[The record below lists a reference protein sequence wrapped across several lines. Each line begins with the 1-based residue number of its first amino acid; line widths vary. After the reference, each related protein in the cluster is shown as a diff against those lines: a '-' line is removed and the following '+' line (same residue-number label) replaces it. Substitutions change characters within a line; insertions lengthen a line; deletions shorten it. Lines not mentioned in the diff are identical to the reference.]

1 MSPASHTVHMPTRL
15 LIRGSAGF
23 TRGRIAAIVKE
34 KNERMINSSWKGAL
48 GAALSVGLIAS
59 PMIALPAGAVETPPA
74 TASVTGDGVIINEA
88 YVTGGSAGT
97 PFVNK
102 YIELYNPTDSAVS
115 LDGWS
120 LQYRAPASTATPG
133 PTALRGTIPAKGYFL
148 VQGNSNGT
156 AGAALPTPDLA
167 TSFTPGAGGGVI
179 VLSNQA
185 ASVGVLPIGTIAGT
199 PGVVDALGY
208 GNATAFEG
216 AAATAPGSGSTR
228 SANRTGFADTDDN
241 RADFTLQDPTPTNSG
256 ATPGGPTPTPT
267 PTPTPPPAPTPGA
280 VTPIRDI
287 QGTGTA
293 TPVSGATV
301 TTRGKV
307 TAAYP
312 TGGFAGFYIQ
322 TAGSSATADQTA
334 SDALFVYSPATVG
347 SVAVGD
353 YVEVTGVAGEFF
365 NLTQLTVAAGGT
377 VELTEPA
384 EEPKASAIALPATE
398 AAREASEG
406 MLFQPADTFTV
417 ADNYTVNQY
426 GELTLAAGTE
436 SLLQPTDVARPG
448 TPENAAVIADNAARS
463 IRLDDGASTNF
474 FNQANRG
481 KVLPYLTASQ
491 PVRVGYTAGFTS
503 PVVLDYRNSAWK
515 FQPLAELDGA
525 SPEGVQPVQ
534 FAGERPT
541 APQPVGGEV
550 KIASFNVLNY
560 FPTTGED
567 LAGCTYF
574 TDRAGNPITINGGC
588 DARGAA
594 DRENFERQEAK
605 IVAAITALDA
615 DVVTLMEI
623 ENSARF
629 GKDRDSALATLVAAL
644 NETSPDTWDYVR
656 SPQALP
662 ALADEDFIR
671 TALIYKKA
679 VAEPVGE
686 SVILNDT
693 VAFSNARKPLAQAFK
708 PVGGTAAET
717 FLAIVNH
724 FKSKGSGPSS
734 GANADSGDGQGA
746 WNASRV
752 TQATAL
758 VDFADSMKASAKTDK
773 VFLTGDFNSYTQE
786 DPMQV
791 LYNAGYVNQGE
802 KDDSYSYVFSGLS
815 GSLDHILASTTAD
828 ATVSGV
834 DTWNINSVESVALEY
849 SRFNNNVTDYYRA
862 DPYRASDHDPVIV
875 GLDLATADTTAELNL
890 LNINDFH
897 GRIDANTVRF
907 AGTVEKLRAEFG
919 EDKTA
924 FLSAGDN
931 IGASL
936 FASALQDDKPT
947 IDILNALELKASA
960 VGNHE
965 FDRGFADLTGRVAE
979 AADFPYLGANVYT
992 KGTSEPALDE
1002 YSIHTVDGIDVA
1014 VIGVVT
1020 EETASLVSPG
1030 GIENIDFGDPVEAVN
1045 RVAGE
1050 IEEQDLA
1057 DVIVAEYHDGAGDGV
1072 VEGATIEQEIA
1083 AGGSFARIVNDTTPL
1098 VDAIFTGHT
1107 HKQYAWDAPI
1117 PGAAGETRP
1126 ILQTG
1131 SYGEFIGQITLTV
1144 DTATGDVASYTA
1156 RNVAR
1161 TTDADAALVSA
1172 FPRVAEVKTIVD
1184 AALAQAAVIGNQ
1196 PVGSVTKDITTAF
1209 TGTAR
1214 DDRASESTLG
1224 NLVADSLRAS
1234 LSPAERGGAQIGVVN
1249 PGGLRNELYY
1259 APDGV
1264 VTFAEANAVLPFVN
1278 DLWTTTLTG
1287 AEFKAMLEQQWQPD
1301 GSSRSFLALGLSDNV
1316 SVTYDSALARGSRIT
1331 SVLID
1336 GAPLDPAKDY
1346 RIGTFSFLA
1355 QGGDNFTVFREG
1367 ADTRESG
1374 LVDRDAW
1381 IDYIRANSPLSPSFD
1396 RRSVQVQGAPTTV
1409 KAGAAV
1415 SFTVSKLDLT
1425 SLGSPVNTTLAA
1437 SFVATDGRT
1446 AQLGSVPVTGGSAT
1460 VNLTIPTTVSGQG
1473 RIILTAAPSATTV
1486 NLPVTVEATTP
1497 TQPPKPTCVKP
1508 TPPTQLWNIGG
1519 WIRYAVHLTIY
1530 YRCLG
1535 R

>member
-1 MSPASHTVHMPTRL
+1 MV
-15 LIRGSAGF
+15 
-23 TRGRIAAIVKE
+23 
-34 KNERMINSSWKGAL
+34 NSSWKGAL

-59 PMIALPAGAVETPPA
+59 PMIALPANAVETPPG
-74 TASVTGDGVIINEA
+74 TASVAGDGVIINEA
-88 YVTGGSAGT
+88 FVSGGSAGT
-97 PFVNK
+97 PFTNK
-102 YIELYNPTDSAVS
+102 YVELYNPTDAPVS

-120 LQYRAPASTATPG
+120 LQYRGAGSTATAPS

-156 AGAALPTPDLA
+156 AGAPVPTPDLVTGFA
-167 TSFTPGAGGGVI
+167 PGAPGGVI

-185 ASVGVLPIGTIAGT
+185 TTVGALPAANAAGA
-199 PGVVDALGY
+199 PGVVDLLGY
-208 GNATAFEG
+208 GAATAFEG
-216 AAATAPGSGSTR
+216 TAAPAPGSGSTR
-228 SANRTGFADTDDN
+228 SASRTGFADTDN
-241 RADFTLQDPTPTNSG
+241 NGVDFTLQDTTPMNSG
-256 ATPGGPTPTPT
+256 ATSGGPVPTPT
-267 PTPTPPPAPTPGA
+267 PTPTPPAPPVPPVPGV
-280 VTPIRDI
+280 VTAIRDI
-287 QGTGTA
+287 QGTGST
-293 TPVSGATV
+293 TPLSGQTV

-312 TGGFAGFYIQ
+312 TGGFAGFYLQ
-322 TAGSSATADQTA
+322 TPGTTAAADQSV
-334 SDALFVYSPATVG
+334 SDAIFVYSPATVG
-347 SVAVGD
+347 SVAPGD
-353 YVEVTGVAGEFF
+353 YVEVTGTAGEFSG
-365 NLTQLTVAAGGT
+365 LTQLTVAAGGT
-377 VELTEPA
+377 VKLTEAA
-384 EEPKASAIALPATE
+384 EEPKASVIALPGTE
-398 AAREASEG
+398 AAREAVEG
-406 MLFQPADTFTV
+406 MLFHPSEAFTV
-417 ADNYTVNQY
+417 ADNYTLNQY
-426 GELTLAAGTE
+426 GEVTLAAGTE
-436 SLLQPTDVARPG
+436 RLLQPTDVARPG

-463 IRLDDGASTNF
+463 VRLDDGASTNF
-474 FNQANRG
+474 LNQANRG

-491 PVRVGYTAGFTS
+491 PVRVGYSAKFTA

-515 FQPLAELDGA
+515 FQPLAELNGA
-525 SPEGVQPVQ
+525 NPAGVQPVQ
-534 FAGERPT
+534 FAGERPA
-541 APQPVGGEV
+541 APQPVGGNL

-594 DRENFERQEAK
+594 NKENFERQEAK
-605 IVAAITALDA
+605 IVAAINALGA

-623 ENSARF
+623 ENSVKF
-629 GKDRDSALATLVAAL
+629 GKDRDAALATLVAAL
-644 NETSPDTWDYVR
+644 NETAPGTWDYVR
-656 SPQALP
+656 SPAVLP
-662 ALADEDFIR
+662 APADEDFIR
-671 TALIYKKA
+671 TAMIYRKA

-686 SVILNDT
+686 SVILNDN

-708 PVGGTAAET
+708 PVGGTEAET

-734 GANADSGDGQGA
+734 GTNTDSGDGQGA
-746 WNASRV
+746 WNAARV
-752 TQATAL
+752 TQAKAL
-758 VDFADSMKASAKTDK
+758 VAFADSVKATATTDK
-773 VFLTGDFNSYTQE
+773 VFLTGDFNSYTHE

-791 LYNAGYVNQGE
+791 LYDAGYVNQGE

-815 GSLDHILASTTAD
+815 GSLDHILASPAAD

-849 SRFNNNVTDYYRA
+849 SRFNNNVTDYYAA

-875 GLDLATADTTAELNL
+875 GLDLVPADPTAELNL

-947 IDILNALELKASA
+947 LDVLNALELEASA

-965 FDRGFADLTGRVAE
+965 FDKGFGDLTGRVAD
-979 AADFPYLGANVYT
+979 AAAFPYLGANVYT
-992 KGTSEPALDE
+992 KGTTEPALDE
-1002 YSIHTVDGIDVA
+1002 YSIITVDGVDVA

-1020 EETASLVSPG
+1020 EETATLVSPG
-1030 GIENIDFGDPVEAVN
+1030 GIANVDFGDPVEAVN
-1045 RVAGE
+1045 RVAAE

-1072 VEGATIEQEIA
+1072 VEGATLEEEIA
-1083 AGGSFARIVNDTTPL
+1083 AGGSFASIVTETTPL

-1107 HKQYAWDAPI
+1107 HKQYAWDAPV

-1131 SYGEFIGQITLTV
+1131 SYGEFVGQITLTV
-1144 DTATGDVASYTA
+1144 DTATGDVESYTA

-1161 TTDADAALVSA
+1161 TADTDAALVST
-1172 FPRVAEVKTIVD
+1172 FPRVAEVKSIVD
-1184 AALAQAAVIGNQ
+1184 AALAQATVIGNQ
-1196 PVGSVTKDITTAF
+1196 PVGSVTKDITSAF
-1209 TGTAR
+1209 TGATR
-1214 DDRASESTLG
+1214 DDRTSESTLG

-1234 LSPAERGGAQIGVVN
+1234 LASADRGGAQIGVVN

-1278 DLWTTTLTG
+1278 NLWTTTLTG
-1287 AEFKAMLEQQWQPD
+1287 AQFKAMLEQQWQPD

-1316 SVTYDSALARGSRIT
+1316 SVTYDPALARGSRIT

-1355 QGGDNFTVFREG
+1355 QGGDNFTAFREG
-1367 ADTRESG
+1367 TDTRDSG

-1396 RRSVQVQGAPTTV
+1396 RRTVQVQGAPTAV
-1409 KAGAAV
+1409 KAGDAV

-1425 SLGSPVNTTLAA
+1425 SLGSPANTSLDA
-1437 SFVATDGRT
+1437 SFVAADGT
-1446 AQLGSVPVTGGSAT
+1446 ATPLGSVPVTAGSAT
-1460 VNLTIPTTVSGQG
+1460 VNLTVPTTASGQG
-1473 RIILTAAPSATTV
+1473 RIVLTATPSATTV
-1486 NLPVTVEATTP
+1486 TLPVTVEAVAPTEPTEPPTP
-1497 TQPPKPTCVKP
+1497 GKPVKP
-1508 TPPTQLWNIGG
+1508 VKPVKPGKPACSEPALPAEGANNGSWASYRAQLAN
-1519 WIRYAVHLTIY
+1519 YQ
-1530 YRCLG
+1530 RCLE

>member
-1 MSPASHTVHMPTRL
+1 MVY
-15 LIRGSAGF
+15 
-23 TRGRIAAIVKE
+23 
-34 KNERMINSSWKGAL
+34 SSWKGAL

-59 PMIALPAGAVETPPA
+59 PMIALPANAVETPPA
-74 TASVTGDGVIINEA
+74 TASAAGTGVIINEA
-88 YVTGGSAGT
+88 YLSGGSAGT
-97 PFVNK
+97 PFTNK
-102 YIELYNPTDSAVS
+102 YVELYNPTDAPVS

-120 LQYRAPASTATPG
+120 LQYRAPGSPATPAA
-133 PTALRGTIPAKGYFL
+133 TALRGTIPAKGYFL
-148 VQGNSNGT
+148 IQGGSNGT
-156 AGAALPTPDLA
+156 AGSALPTPDLA
-167 TSFTPGAGGGVI
+167 TGLNPGAAGGVL
-179 VLSNQA
+179 VLSDQA
-185 ASVGVLPIGTIAGT
+185 ATVGALRIGSIVGT

-208 GNATAFEG
+208 GTANAFEG
-216 AAATAPGSGSTR
+216 TAAPTPGAGSTK
-228 SANRTGFADTDDN
+228 SANRTGFADTDN
-241 RADFTLQDPTPTNSG
+241 NGADFTLQDTTPMNS
-256 ATPGGPTPTPT
+256 ASTGGSTPTPTPT
-267 PTPTPPPAPTPGA
+267 PTPTVPTPGA
-280 VTPIRDI
+280 VVPIRDI

-293 TPVSGATV
+293 TPLSGQTV

-312 TGGFAGFYIQ
+312 TGGFAGFYLQ
-322 TAGSSATADQTA
+322 TAGSSASADQTA
-334 SDALFVYSPATVG
+334 SDAIFVFSPDTVA

-353 YVEVTGVAGEFF
+353 YVEVTGTAGEFF

-377 VELTEPA
+377 TKLTEAA
-384 EEPKASAIALPATE
+384 EEPKASSIALPATD
-398 AAREASEG
+398 AAREAVEG
-406 MLFQPADTFTV
+406 MLFQPSGAYTV
-417 ADNYTVNQY
+417 ADNYTLNQY
-426 GELTLAAGTE
+426 GEVTLAAGTE
-436 SLLQPTDVARPG
+436 RLLQPTDVARPG

-463 IRLDDGASTNF
+463 IRLDDGATTNF
-474 FNQANRG
+474 FTQANRG

-491 PVRVGYTAGFTS
+491 PVRVGYSAAFTS

-515 FQPLAELDGA
+515 FQPLSELNGA
-525 SPEGVQPVQ
+525 TPDAQPVQ
-534 FAGERPT
+534 FAGERPA
-541 APQPVGGEV
+541 APQPVGGSL

-560 FPTTGED
+560 FPTTGEE
-567 LAGCTYF
+567 LTGCKYF
-574 TDRAGNPITINGGC
+574 TDRAGNPITIDGGC
-588 DARGAA
+588 DSRGAA
-594 DRENFERQEAK
+594 NKENLERQEAK
-605 IVAAITALDA
+605 IVAAINGLGA
-615 DVVTLMEI
+615 DVVTLMEV
-623 ENSARF
+623 ENSAKF
-629 GKDRDSALATLVAAL
+629 GKDRDFALATLVEAL
-644 NETSPDTWDYVR
+644 NEKAPGTWDYVR
-656 SPQALP
+656 SPAAVP

-686 SVILNDT
+686 SVILNDN
-693 VAFSNARKPLAQAFK
+693 VVFSNARKPLAQAFK
-708 PVGGTAAET
+708 PVGGSDAET

-724 FKSKGSGPSS
+724 LKSKGSGPSS
-734 GANADSGDGQGA
+734 GGNADTGDGQGA
-746 WNASRV
+746 WNAARV
-752 TQATAL
+752 AQAQAL
-758 VDFADSMKASAKTDK
+758 VGFADSMKAAAKTDK
-773 VFLTGDFNSYTQE
+773 VFLTGDFNAYTME

-791 LYNAGYVNQGE
+791 LYDAGYVDQGK
-802 KDDSYSYVFSGLS
+802 KDGKYSYVFSGLS
-815 GSLDHILASTTAD
+815 GSLDHVLASPAAD
-828 ATVSGV
+828 ATVTGV
-834 DTWNINSVESVALEY
+834 DTWNINSAESVALEY
-849 SRFNNNVTDYYRA
+849 SRFNNNVTDYYAA

-875 GLDLATADTTAELNL
+875 GMNLAPADTTAELNL

-947 IDILNALELKASA
+947 LDVLDALDLRASA

-965 FDRGFADLTGRVAE
+965 FDRGFGDLTGRVADT
-979 AADFPYLGANVYT
+979 ADFPYLGANVYA
-992 KGTSEPALDE
+992 KGTTEPALDE
-1002 YSIHTVDGIDVA
+1002 YSIITVDGVDVA

-1020 EETASLVSPG
+1020 EETATLVSPG
-1030 GIENIDFGDPVEAVN
+1030 GIANVDFGDPVEAVN
-1045 RVAGE
+1045 RVAEE
-1050 IEEQDLA
+1050 IEDQGLA
-1057 DVIVAEYHDGAGDGV
+1057 DVIVAEYHEGAGDGV
-1072 VEGATIEQEIA
+1072 VEGATLEQEIA
-1083 AGGSFARIVNDTTPL
+1083 AGGSFARIVTETTPL

-1107 HKQYAWDAPI
+1107 HKQYAWDAPV
-1117 PGAAGETRP
+1117 PGAPGETRP

-1144 DTATGDVASYTA
+1144 DTATGDVESYTA

-1161 TTDADAALVSA
+1161 TTDADAALVGA
-1172 FPRVAEVKTIVD
+1172 FPRVAEVKSIVD
-1184 AALAQAAVIGNQ
+1184 AAIAQASVIGSQ
-1196 PVGSVTKDITTAF
+1196 PVGSVTRDITTAF
-1209 TGTAR
+1209 TGTTR
-1214 DDRASESTLG
+1214 DDRTSESTLG

-1249 PGGLRNELYY
+1249 PGGLRNELYF

-1301 GSSRSFLALGLSDNV
+1301 GSSRAFLALGLSDNV
-1316 SVTYDSALARGSRIT
+1316 SVTYDPALARGSRIT

-1425 SLGSPVNTTLAA
+1425 SLGSPANTTLAA
-1437 SFVATDGRT
+1437 GFVAADGT
-1446 AQLGSVPVTGGSAT
+1446 TTPLGSVPVTGGSAT
-1460 VNLTIPTTVSGQG
+1460 VDLTVPATASGQG
-1473 RIILTAAPSATTV
+1473 RIVLTAAPSGTTV
-1486 NLPVTVEATTP
+1486 TLPVAVEAVP
-1497 TQPPKPTCVKP
+1497 PVEPPKPGKP
-1508 TPPTQLWNIGG
+1508 EKPGKPIKPGKPACSEPALPSEGANSGSWASY
-1519 WIRYAVHLTIY
+1519 RAHLANY
-1530 YRCLG
+1530 HRCLEG
-1535 R
+1535 